1 LDFGRKSTEGGQNP
15 ACGAELGTR
24 PTEAAGPMSMGAT
37 KTTNHLTGRERDGE
51 SIRRMSAARDAS
63 ATFGEIVML
72 LMRTAE
78 YRAMPLADVEALVM
92 PPLVNG
98 QISVATAQA
107 NGNGATTPVG
117 AVLWA
122 MVSADVAKRLASE
135 AGKSIPLSADD
146 WRSGEIVWVVA
157 TAGEGRVLSE
167 MLKQL
172 AKREWSGKDVRV
184 VVRPKGGEPTVATLA
199 VHSTEAA

>member
-1 LDFGRKSTEGGQNP
+1 MSLGRKTAEKNTN
-15 ACGAELGTR
+15 AANGAGLG
-24 PTEAAGPMSMGAT
+24 AAVAQAADAMPIAT
-37 KTTNHLTGRERDGE
+37 TANRLAHPERENE

-72 LMRTAE
+72 LMRTSE
-78 YRAMPLADVEALVM
+78 YRGMPLRDLEALVM

-98 QISVATAQA
+98 QISVATTQT
-107 NGNGATTPVG
+107 NGSGATTPVG

-122 MVSADVAKRLASE
+122 MVSAEVAKRLGSE
-135 AGKSIPLSADD
+135 AGKSIPLAPED
-146 WRSGEIVWVVA
+146 WKSGDMVWVVA

-172 AKREWSGKDVRV
+172 AKREWGGKDVRI

-199 VHSTEAA
+199 VQSTEAP

>member
-1 LDFGRKSTEGGQNP
+1 MSFGRKSIDKNAYAAPMRSAADAIAPIANP
-15 ACGAELGTR
+15 VAR
-24 PTEAAGPMSMGAT
+24 P
-37 KTTNHLTGRERDGE
+37 ERDVE
-51 SIRRMSAARDAS
+51 AIRSMSAARDAS

-72 LMRTAE
+72 LMRTSE
-78 YRAMPLADVEALVM
+78 YRGMPLRDLEALVM

-98 QISVATAQA
+98 QISVATAQS
-107 NGNGATTPVG
+107 NGSDVTTPVG

-122 MVSADVAKRLASE
+122 TVSEEVAKRLASE
-135 AGKSIPLSADD
+135 AGKSIPLAPGE
-146 WRSGEIVWVVA
+146 WKSGDIVWVVA

-172 AKREWSGKDVRV
+172 SKREWDGKDVRI

-199 VHSTEAA
+199 VQSSEAA